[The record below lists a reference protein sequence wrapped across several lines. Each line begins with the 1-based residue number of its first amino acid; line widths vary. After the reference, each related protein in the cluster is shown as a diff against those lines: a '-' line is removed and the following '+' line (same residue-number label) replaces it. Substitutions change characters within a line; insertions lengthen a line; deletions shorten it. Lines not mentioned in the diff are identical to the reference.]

1 MSSTQTNENVKIIKT
16 KGRPAYT
23 AAERQKRY
31 RANPINRDKQ
41 RERCKEYN
49 RKQQIRKMLL
59 ANQKSW
65 HDELQGFLQKEKQ
78 KENQKE

>member
-1 MSSTQTNENVKIIKT
+1 MSSTNNEKRIIKT
-16 KGRPAYT
+16 KGRVALTPQ
-23 AAERQKRY
+23 ERQAKY
-31 RANPINRDKQ
+31 RANPVNREKQ
-41 RERCKEYN
+41 KQRCKEYN